1 MSELK
6 QTGLAVKI
14 LGVILILLL
23 ITINLVVSI
32 QAELFIL
39 FVFGLLVEIALCVKF
54 IVEYAIDRGY

>member
-23 ITINLVVSI
+23 VTINLVVSI

-39 FVFGLLVEIALCVKF
+39 FVFLLFVELGFLFKLLIESLTN
-54 IVEYAIDRGY
+54 RGY